1 MLTATVTT
9 NLRPRSAILC
19 LCRFLP
25 FRRSSVCGVSSNQLL
40 RQEQD
45 AEGEEE
51 RGLLKGNLF
60 LLSLCW
66 VKRK

>member
-1 MLTATVTT
+1 MLATTVTT
-9 NLRPRSAILC
+9 NLRPQSACCVADFTFSRL
-19 LCRFLP
+19 L
-25 FRRSSVCGVSSNQLL
+25 VCAVSLNQLL

>member
-1 MLTATVTT
+1 MAS
-9 NLRPRSAILC
+9 NLRPQSACCAADLTFYR
-19 LCRFLP
+19 LA
-25 FRRSSVCGVSSNQLL
+25 VCAASLNALL
-40 RQEQD
+40 RQGQD

-51 RGLLKGNLF
+51 PGLLKDNLF